1 MIRVLLFL
9 SLGCLQLPDLMS
21 QIPEKLVLPFERNPN
36 HTLTY
41 DELIAFCKIMDN
53 QFEEF
58 RLDSIGITDVGVPL
72 HFVVISES
80 KVYNKTDALRQH
92 KAVLLINNGI
102 HPGEPEGIDATM
114 ALARDILMDENRK
127 KILENLVIVII
138 PVLNTGGMLNRNTH
152 SRVNQNGPE
161 SYGFRGN
168 ARNLDLNRDFIK
180 MDSQNA
186 KAFSTLYH
194 LWHPHIF
201 LDNHTSNGADYQH
214 TMTLLQSLPD
224 KLGGVMSEFA
234 NQQLIPDLYESMD
247 KVGWPM
253 CPYVVTRGQ
262 DPVSG
267 IYAFN
272 DSPRYSSGYAA
283 IWGSIALLTET
294 HMLKPFIDR
303 LHSTYTFMDL
313 LITQTALHAK
323 LLIQMQDIQTQI
335 YMGSESYSYNW
346 KIDTERVDSFLFLG
360 YEREEMISGVSGK
373 PIFKYNQSKSYSK
386 NIPYYNR
393 ANPQK
398 TTVVPLAYI
407 IPQAWGEVIE
417 RMDLNDIYMYRLE
430 KDTFIEVQAYKIMHY
445 QTIGHPYEGHYL
457 HYDIVVE
464 TSNQKKY
471 FRKGDYVVP
480 TAQKGV
486 RYIIETLEPD
496 AEDSFFAW
504 NFFDS
509 VLMAK
514 EGFSDYVFDDL
525 AEQILNSDDGLKQK
539 FIQKK
544 KNDPLFDKDAKA
556 QLQYIYD
563 LSAYKDQSRNQYPV
577 YKLLH

>member
-1 MIRVLLFL
+1 MLRVLIFF
-9 SLGCLQLPDLMS
+9 SISFFLQLNLFS
-21 QIPEKLVLPFERNPN
+21 QIPDSLLLPFERDTN
-36 HTLTY
+36 HSLTY
-41 DELIAFCKIMDN
+41 DELIAFCKKMDT
-53 QFEEF
+53 QFKEF
-58 RLDSIGITDVGVPL
+58 RLDSAGITDIGVPL
-72 HFVVISES
+72 HYIVISDRI
-80 KVYNKTDALRQH
+80 VNNKDDAMKQQ
-92 KAVLLINNGI
+92 KAVLMINNGI

-114 ALARDILMDENRK
+114 ALARDILMDDDRK

-138 PVLNTGGMLNRNTH
+138 PIMNTGGMLNRNSY

-186 KAFSTLYH
+186 KAFSKLYH
-194 LWHPHIF
+194 QWHPHVF

-214 TMTLLQSLPD
+214 TMTLLQTLPD
-224 KLGGVMSEFA
+224 KLGGIMSEFA
-234 NQQLIPDLYESMD
+234 NQQLVPDLYESMHNA
-247 KVGWPM
+247 GWPM

-262 DPVSG
+262 DPVQG

-283 IWGSIALLTET
+283 LWGSIALLTET

-303 LHSTYTFMDL
+303 LNSTYSFMDL
-313 LITQTALHAK
+313 LMSQTALHAK
-323 LLIQMQDIQTQI
+323 LLIQMQEIQSQI
-335 YMGSESYSYNW
+335 YIESEVYSYNW
-346 KIDTERVDSFLFLG
+346 KIETEKVDSFLFLG
-360 YEREEMISGVSGK
+360 YEREEMISGVSGQ
-373 PIFKYNQSKSYSK
+373 PIFKYNQSKPYSK

-393 ANPQK
+393 ASPHK
-398 TTVVPLAYI
+398 STKVPKAYI
-407 IPQAWGEVIE
+407 IPQAWIEVIE
-417 RMDLNDIYMYRLE
+417 RLELNQIYMNRLE
-430 KDTFIEVQAYKIMHY
+430 KDTTIEVEAYKISKY
-445 QTIGHPYEGHYL
+445 QTTGNPYEGHYL
-457 HYDIVVE
+457 HYDIAFE
-464 TSNQKKY
+464 ASNKIIS

-480 TAQKGV
+480 TAQKGI

-525 AEQILNSDDGLKQK
+525 AEQILNSDEGLKQQ

-556 QLQYIYD
+556 QLQYIYE
-563 LSAYKDQSRNQYPV
+563 LSGYKDQSRNQYPV
-577 YKLLH
+577 YKVLH